1 MPRLFRYIFSQAA
14 WPFLFFVGA
23 LAAIVWLSQSLRY
36 VSVIVDQG
44 QSAGTFLYL
53 IVLMLPSLMI
63 FTLPVALLFAA
74 FYALYRLQTDSEL
87 IVMAASGRSRYAVAL
102 PLVALAAIACVA
114 HFAVNLYL
122 MPLGQR
128 TLKDRMFE
136 IRGDIITN
144 ILREGQFT
152 TPSDGLTVYVRERDG
167 TGAAKGILVHDNRD
181 ATKPVTYLAETGQ
194 IIPSDAGPRFVLMN
208 GNVQRVEGPG
218 RIQSLT
224 FERYVID
231 LAPFQKEERDMA
243 RGTQER
249 YLDELFDPPDAAELP
264 DQRKRILAAE
274 GHERLSS
281 PLYAFVFV
289 LVAAAAVL
297 STGSPRQSI
306 ALRITLAAFVCLAFR
321 LAGMSSEGLVARNPQ
336 LWFVLYL
343 VPLLGIAVGL
353 AWLSATSVWPR
364 RPKVAQQEAAA

>member
-1 MPRLFRYIFSQAA
+1 MPRLFRYIFNETA
-14 WPFLFFVGA
+14 WPFLFFLCA

-63 FTLPVALLFAA
+63 FTLPVALLFAT
-74 FYALYRLQTDSEL
+74 FYSLYRLQTDSEL
-87 IVMAASGRSRYAVAL
+87 IVMAASGRSRYSIAW

-136 IRGDIITN
+136 IRGDLVSN

-152 TPSDGLTVYVRERDG
+152 TPSDGLTVYVRERDSA
-167 TGAAKGILVHDNRD
+167 GAAKGILVHDNRD
-181 ATKPVTYLAETGQ
+181 AARPVTYLAESGR

-218 RIQSLT
+218 RIQSLS
-224 FERYVID
+224 FDRYVID

-243 RGTQER
+243 RGVQER
-249 YLDELFDPPDAAELP
+249 YLDELFNPPDGPALTQ
-264 DQRKRILAAE
+264 QRRQILAAE

-281 PLYAFVFV
+281 PLYAFTFV
-289 LVAAAAVL
+289 LIAAAAVA
-297 STGSPRQSI
+297 STGSARRSV

-321 LAGMSSEGLVARNPQ
+321 LAGMGAEGIVARNPE

-343 VPLLGIAVGL
+343 VPLLGMATGL
-353 AWLSATSVWPR
+353 AWLSGTPLWQR
-364 RPKVAQQEAAA
+364 RPRPAPQEAMA

>member
-1 MPRLFRYIFSQAA
+1 MPRLFRYIFNETA
-14 WPFLFFVGA
+14 WPFAFFLGA

-53 IVLMLPSLMI
+53 IVLMLPSLLI

-74 FYALYRLQTDSEL
+74 FYSLYRLQTDSEL
-87 IVMAASGRSRYAVAL
+87 IVMAASGRSRYAIAW

-128 TLKDRMFE
+128 TLKDRMFQ
-136 IRGDIITN
+136 IRGDLVTN

-152 TPSDGLTVYVRERDG
+152 TPSDGLTVYVRERDDSG
-167 TGAAKGILVHDNRD
+167 TAKGILVHDNRD
-181 ATKPVTYLAETGQ
+181 AEKAVTYLAESGQ

-208 GNVQRVEGPG
+208 GNVQRVEAPG
-218 RIQSLT
+218 RIQSLI
-224 FERYVID
+224 FDRYVID
-231 LAPFQKEERDMA
+231 LQPFQKEERDMA
-243 RGTQER
+243 RGVQER
-249 YLDELFDPPDAAELP
+249 YLDELFNPPDAANLTQ
-264 DQRKRILAAE
+264 QRIQILAAE

-281 PLYAFVFV
+281 PLYAFTFV
-289 LVAAAAVL
+289 LIAAAAVA
-297 STGSPRQSI
+297 STGSARRSV
-306 ALRITLAAFVCLAFR
+306 ALRITLAAFICLAFR
-321 LAGMSSEGLVARNPQ
+321 LAGMGAEGIVARNPG

-343 VPLLGIAVGL
+343 VPLLGAATGL
-353 AWLSATSVWPR
+353 AWLSGTPVWQR
-364 RPKVAQQEAAA
+364 RPKPAPQEAMA

>member
-1 MPRLFRYIFSQAA
+1 MPRLFRYIFNETGR
-14 WPFLFFVGA
+14 PFLFFVAA

-53 IVLMLPSLMI
+53 IVLMLPSLLI
-63 FTLPVALLFAA
+63 FTLPVALLFAV

-87 IVMAASGRSRYAVAL
+87 IVMSASGRSRYAVAW
-102 PLVALAAIACVA
+102 PLVALAAIGCLA

-128 TLKDRMFE
+128 TLKDRMFQ

-167 TGAAKGILVHDNRD
+167 SDAAKGILVHDNRD
-181 ATKPVTYLAETGQ
+181 ATKPVTYLAQSGE
-194 IIPSDAGPRFVLMN
+194 IIPSEAGPRFVLMN
-208 GNVQRVEGPG
+208 GSVQRVEAPG
-218 RIQSLT
+218 RIQSLV
-224 FERYVID
+224 FDRYVID

-243 RGTQER
+243 RGVQER
-249 YLDELFDPPDAAELP
+249 YLDELFDPPDAATLT

-281 PLYAFVFV
+281 PFYSFVFV
-289 LVAAAAVL
+289 LIAAAAIL
-297 STGSPRQSI
+297 STGSARRSV

-321 LAGMSSEGLVARNPQ
+321 LAGMASEGMVARNPG
-336 LWFVLYL
+336 LWFVMYL
-343 VPLLGIAVGL
+343 IPLLGIATGL
-353 AWLSATSVWPR
+353 AWLSAVPVFAR
-364 RPKVAQQEAAA
+364 RPRPAPQEAAA